1 MMTGAAVFIVLLVG
15 YVFFYN
21 QLARLDALAVRA
33 WNKLNNCFVR
43 RRELSGRITDYLQT
57 RGLPTE
63 NILPPA
69 ENDPADDVR
78 RRQEYE
84 IALSDKM
91 QTLLTQAEKQLADDG
106 TFRQLQKDWATAED
120 DLQNTRRRYNAAVR
134 DYNVA
139 LHTFPSCFVGKSI
152 KAKEKI
158 FFKTGDGTNASNKG

>member
-33 WNKLNNCFVR
+33 WNKLNNCFAR

-63 NILPPA
+63 NILSPA
-69 ENDPADDVR
+69 ENDFADDVR

-91 QTLLTQAEKQLADDG
+91 QTLLTRAEKQLADDG
-106 TFRQLQKDWATAED
+106 AFRQMQKDWATAED
-120 DLQNTRRRYNAAVR
+120 DLQNARRRYNAAVR

-152 KAKEKI
+152 KAKEKV
-158 FFKTGDGTNASNKG
+158 FFKTGDGSNASNKG

>member
-1 MMTGAAVFIVLLVG
+1 M
-15 YVFFYN
+15 
-21 QLARLDALAVRA
+21 
-33 WNKLNNCFVR
+33 
-43 RRELSGRITDYLQT
+43 QT

-91 QTLLTQAEKQLADDG
+91 QTLLTRAEKQLADDG
-106 TFRQLQKDWATAED
+106 AFRQLQKDWATAED